1 MKLRRV
7 VVTGLGAI
15 TPIGK
20 TVPSFW
26 ESLINGVSG
35 ARLVTRFDASQHKTQ
50 FACEIK
56 DYNPLDY
63 FERKEASKYS
73 MFEQYALIAAK
84 EAIEDAAFQF
94 ENENLERFGVVW
106 ASGEGGVD
114 TFEEDVKKH
123 YTVDNGAVRYSPFFV
138 PKVITD
144 MPAGYIS
151 IA

>member
-20 TVPSFW
+20 TVPEYW

-35 ARLVTRFDASQHKTQ
+35 AGPVTRFDASNHKTQ

-63 FERKEASKYS
+63 FERKEANK
-73 MFEQYALIAAK
+73 
-84 EAIEDAAFQF
+84 
-94 ENENLERFGVVW
+94 
-106 ASGEGGVD
+106 
-114 TFEEDVKKH
+114 
-123 YTVDNGAVRYSPFFV
+123 
-138 PKVITD
+138 
-144 MPAGYIS
+144 
-151 IA
+151 